1 MGRAMKGL
9 SKFVIVVTGVILLA
23 ATGAGAEPPPAA
35 EPPSIEKVIVAAGT
49 PSSIEGE
56 GRPGNV
62 VRLLSDGETLGE
74 ATVAANRRWRIV
86 LKDGLKPGTYQIRAQ
101 ALAGTLRAPVSG
113 DEIRVSVPDAVASR
127 AVVTY
132 DGARG
137 DESSDATRRRAEALA
152 EAAGRAYDEVTAGG
166 DAASPPPPPAAPPAT
181 GPPEPRPAGPDE
193 AEGAGPPMIESPAA
207 EGESARTDPLA
218 VVVDWLK
225 RSARAYRENIVEQL
239 AVPAPDRPSAPEGPA
254 DEVARA
260 DVPAATA
267 SEEERPRV
275 SEPEPE
281 NAEAITAAEAA
292 RRIAE
297 ERQRAEE
304 LRRQAAEADAAR
316 RKAEADKAAAENA
329 RKQEEARQRA
339 EEFARRKAEADKRQA
354 EELEALKKARAE
366 ADAKAAARAAAE
378 KPVPPPDASPARPPQ
393 RVTITLEPFSLPG
406 EEPPKTAR
414 DHESDDQAEAAAD
427 DADEPGPVRHAKPRR
442 PPTASASRCMEGR
455 VFRRKGRRWYITG
468 HDDTLWDIAERFYG
482 SGLAYPRIYRVNRSR
497 LSSPHVVR
505 PCLALR
511 LPARGR

>member
-1 MGRAMKGL
+1 MKGL
-9 SKFVIVVTGVILLA
+9 SKFVIVVAGGILLA

-49 PSSIEGE
+49 QSAIEGE

-62 VRLLSDGETLGE
+62 VRLLSEGATLGE
-74 ATVAANRRWRIV
+74 TTVAANGRWRIV

-101 ALAGTLRAPVSG
+101 ALAGTLRAPVAG
-113 DEIRVSVPDAVASR
+113 DEIRVWVPDAFASR

-137 DESSDATRRRAEALA
+137 DETSEATRRRAEALA
-152 EAAGRAYDEVTAGG
+152 EAAGRAYDEVTEKG
-166 DAASPPPPPAAPPAT
+166 DAASPPPSPAAPPAT
-181 GPPEPRPAGPDE
+181 RPPAPDPAGPDG
-193 AEGAGPPMIESPAA
+193 AEGAATPPAESPAA
-207 EGESARTDPLA
+207 APESAKTDPLA

-239 AVPAPDRPSAPEGPA
+239 AVPAPDRPSAPEAPPG
-254 DEVARA
+254 EVARA
-260 DVPAATA
+260 DAPAADA
-267 SEEERPRV
+267 PEAERPRV

-297 ERQRAEE
+297 ERRHAEE
-304 LRRQAAEADAAR
+304 LRRQAAEAEAAR
-316 RKAEADKAAAENA
+316 RKAEADKAAAEKA
-329 RKQEEARQRA
+329 RKKEEARKRA

-366 ADAKAAARAAAE
+366 ADAKAAARAAAG
-378 KPVPPPDASPARPPQ
+378 KAVPPPDASPAKPPQ

-406 EEPPKTAR
+406 EETPKTTR
-414 DHESDDQAEAAAD
+414 EHENDDEAETAAD
-427 DADEPGPVRHAKPRR
+427 AADEPGPVRHAKPRR
-442 PPTASASRCMEGR
+442 PVTASTSRCMEGR
-455 VFRRKGRRWYITG
+455 VFKRKGRRWYITSR
-468 HDDTLWDIAERFYG
+468 DDTLWDIAERFYG
-482 SGLAYPRIYRVNRSR
+482 SGLAYPRIYRVNRNR